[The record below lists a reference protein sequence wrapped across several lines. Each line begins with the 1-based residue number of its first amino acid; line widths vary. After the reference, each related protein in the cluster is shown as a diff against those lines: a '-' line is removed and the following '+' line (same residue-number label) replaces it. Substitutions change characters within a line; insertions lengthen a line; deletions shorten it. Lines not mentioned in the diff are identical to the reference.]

1 MQNPTPEQASHMRR
15 MAERARLNAAKLKP
29 DLNPQQ
35 QAAIN
40 AGTNAILS
48 TIANF
53 SLAALAG
60 LAVGR
65 LHPTAPKIA
74 YALMATATG
83 VMIAE
88 KNSTIGNLLAAGGMV
103 TGSALVMEGVARLI
117 VDDSVS
123 VSSDPYA
130 LGRRVGDSI
139 YGSPSPGPSSSAT
152 PSFSMAPAFTH
163 APGPPASALA

>member
-1 MQNPTPEQASHMRR
+1 MRR

-29 DLNPQQ
+29 DLNPHQ
-35 QAAIN
+35 QAALN
-40 AGTNAILS
+40 AGTNAILG
-48 TIANF
+48 TVANF

-65 LHPTAPKIA
+65 LHPTAPKIV
-74 YALMATATG
+74 YALLATATG

-117 VDDSVS
+117 VNDSVS

-139 YGSPSPGPSSSAT
+139 YGSPSPGPSTSPA
-152 PSFSMAPAFTH
+152 FSMAPAFT
-163 APGPPASALA
+163 PSPTPPASALA